1 MTERACIILAAGM
14 GTRLGLK
21 DVPKVMVGLHD
32 KPLLHHTVETVLKTN
47 PDNFIVVTGHKGEVI
62 KRYFGNDLIYQRQEV
77 LNGNAGALREGLKGL
92 NNRNKNVLV
101 LQGDDSAFYKIE
113 SLLNLISLHERSDAD
128 LTMIFTNEYDPNT
141 FKSQYIPDE
150 RNRIIKMVYPIRNPS
165 DGFYFTG
172 SFCARVELLK
182 KQIPKLKPIDGI
194 ISTTQII
201 LNSLEESKRVF
212 GLTVQGGEWVGIN
225 TPQEL
230 ERAQMIISKSK
241 DQK

>member
-101 LQGDDSAFYKIE
+101 LQGDDSAFYKTE
-113 SLLNLISLHERSDAD
+113 SLLNLISLHERSGAD
-128 LTMIFTNEYDPNT
+128 LTMIFTNEYD
-141 FKSQYIPDE
+141 K
-150 RNRIIKMVYPIRNPS
+150 
-165 DGFYFTG
+165 
-172 SFCARVELLK
+172 
-182 KQIPKLKPIDGI
+182 
-194 ISTTQII
+194 I
-201 LNSLEESKRVF
+201 LIV
-212 GLTVQGGEWVGIN
+212 
-225 TPQEL
+225 
-230 ERAQMIISKSK
+230 
-241 DQK
+241 